1 MPLSWNEIKTRA
13 NAFSKEWEAES
24 REDAEAKSFWDAFF
38 NVFGITR
45 RRIASFEEPVKKSD
59 DKGGFIDLLWRGQ
72 LLVEHKS
79 RGKSLD
85 KAFTQA
91 LDYFPGLKERDLPKY
106 ILVSDFSKFRLYNL
120 ETNEQIEFALKDLY
134 QNVKLFGFIAG
145 YQTQVIKPQD
155 PINIKAAE
163 RMGKLHD
170 ALKAVGYDGHALELY
185 LVRLLFCLFAEDT
198 TIFEKRL
205 LQDYI
210 ETNTKDDG
218 SDLAHHL
225 SSLFYVLNTP
235 NNKRLNNLDESLA
248 AFPYVNGKLFEEALP
263 PAQFDSKMREAL
275 LDLCAL
281 DWSIISPAIFGS
293 LFQSIMDAD
302 ARRNLG
308 AHYTSEENILKLIKP
323 LFLDA
328 LWAEFEKIKS
338 NKNRLAEFHKKLR
351 DLTFFDPAC
360 GCGNFLVITYRELR
374 LLELEVL
381 RSVYKSGES
390 SKLIGIDLA
399 ITVDVDQFYGIEI
412 EEFPAQISQVALWLT
427 DHQMNMKISE
437 EFGNYFA
444 RIPLKATPHIVCGN
458 ALQLDWASVL
468 PSTQCSFVLGNPP
481 FIGYTQRSTLQKADM
496 ELVCHDIH
504 GAGVLDF
511 VAAWYVK
518 AARYMQSSPS
528 PFEGEGWDGGDVVK
542 VSSNMPKHS
551 TPTLA
556 LPLLGGGNI
565 KCAFVSTNSITQGEQ
580 VGLLWGWMLSQG
592 IKIHFAHRTFSWNNE
607 ARGKAAVHCVI
618 IGFGLQDIADKT
630 IYEYADIKGEPHAI
644 KVKNINPYLVDAPDV
659 MLEKRRE
666 PICNVLSI
674 TRGSQPTD
682 GGNLLMDEHEML
694 TLVKDEP
701 NASQWIR
708 PFAMGDEFINNI
720 KRYCLWLVDCPPSE
734 LRQMPHVL
742 ARVEKVKQMRI
753 ASKKLP
759 TQALAAQPTRF
770 GELRQP
776 KTDYLAIPRVSS
788 ERRLFIP
795 IGFLPVTFIAGDKL
809 QTIENAT
816 NFHFGVLSSTM
827 HNAWMRAVSGRL
839 ESRYSYS
846 ASIVYNNFPW
856 PVIASQSETSARQS
870 TALNTGLPR
879 HDVPRNDKHVV
890 AVEARAQAVLDARAA
905 HPNASLADLYDPL
918 TMPANL
924 LKAHNA
930 LDKAVDAA
938 YGYKGAATDSA
949 RVAFLFERYQQ
960 LTSLLPAL
968 EKSKKAVKKNKK

>member
-13 NAFSKEWEAES
+13 STFSKEWETES

-45 RRIASFEEPVKKSD
+45 RRIASFEEPVKKQD

-134 QNVKLFGFIAG
+134 QNIKLFGFIAG
-145 YQTQVIKPQD
+145 YQTQIIKPQD

-170 ALKAVGYDGHALELY
+170 ALKAVGYDGHVLELY

-198 TIFEKRL
+198 TIFDKRL

-210 ETNTKDDG
+210 ETKTSADG

-235 NNKRLNNLDESLA
+235 SNKRLNNLDESLA
-248 AFPYVNGKLFEEALP
+248 TFPYVNGKLFEESLP

-308 AHYTSEENILKLIKP
+308 ALYTSEENILKLIKP

-328 LWAEFEKIKS
+328 LWAEFEKIKG
-338 NKNRLAEFHKKLR
+338 NKKRLPEFHQKLR

-374 LLELEVL
+374 LLELAVL
-381 RSVYKSGES
+381 RASIDSTQQVLDVQS
-390 SKLIGIDLA
+390 LIY
-399 ITVDVDQFYGIEI
+399 VDVDQFYGIEI
-412 EEFPAQISQVALWLT
+412 EEFPAQIAQVALWLT

-444 RIPLKATPHIVCGN
+444 RIPLKATPHILCGN
-458 ALQLDWASVL
+458 ALQLDWVAVL
-468 PSTQCSFVLGNPP
+468 PPTQCSFVLGNPP
-481 FIGYTQRSTLQKADM
+481 FLGKQQQNENQKNDF
-496 ELVCHDIH
+496 ELVFHDLH
-504 GAGVLDF
+504 GSGVLDF
-511 VAAWYVK
+511 VACWHKK
-518 AARYMQSSPS
+518 ATDYMQQN
-528 PFEGEGWDGGDVVK
+528 K
-542 VSSNMPKHS
+542 
-551 TPTLA
+551 A
-556 LPLLGGGNI
+556 I
-565 KCAFVSTNSITQGEQ
+565 KTAFVSTNSITQGEQ
-580 VGLLWGWMLSQG
+580 VGVLWGWMLSQG
-592 IKIHFAHRTFSWNNE
+592 TKIHFAHRTFSWSNE

-618 IGFGLQDIADKT
+618 IGFGLQEVANKT
-630 IYEYADIKGEPHAI
+630 IYEYADIKGEPHEI
-644 KVKNINPYLVDAPDV
+644 KANNINSYLVDASDV
-659 MLEKRRE
+659 IIASNRQ
-666 PICNVLSI
+666 PISNVPPI
-674 TRGSQPTD
+674 VFGSMPND
-682 GGNLLMDEHEML
+682 GGHLLLEEYERENLLAACPLAE
-694 TLVKDEP
+694 K
-701 NASQWIR
+701 WIK
-708 PFAMGDEFINNI
+708 PFLGAVEFINN
-720 KRYCLWLVDCPPSE
+720 KPRYCLWLVGCPPDEVRKMS
-734 LRQMPHVL
+734 PIL
-742 ARVEKVKQMRI
+742 AKVEAVKAHRE
-753 ASKKLP
+753 ASNRP
-759 TQALAAQPTRF
+759 TTKHLALTPTLF
-770 GELRQP
+770 GEIRQP
-776 KTDYLAIPRVSS
+776 KTAYLLMPRVSS
-788 ERRLFIP
+788 ERRPYIP
-795 IGFLPVTFIAGDKL
+795 IGFLSENTIASDATL
-809 QTIENAT
+809 VIPNAT
-816 NFHFGVLSSTM
+816 MFTFGVMTSTM
-827 HNAWMRAVSGRL
+827 HMAWMRAVCGRL
-839 ESRYSYS
+839 KSDFRYS
-846 ASIVYNNFPW
+846 AGIVYNNFPW
-856 PVIASQSETSARQS
+856 PASRANS
-870 TALNTGLPR
+870 
-879 HDVPRNDKHVV
+879 HDV
-890 AVEARAQAVLDARAA
+890 VEAYAQAVLDARAT
-905 HPNASLADLYDPL
+905 HPSASLADLYDPL
-918 TMPANL
+918 TMPVNL
-924 LKAHNA
+924 LKAHQA

-938 YGYKGAATDSA
+938 YGYKGATTDAA

-960 LTSLLPAL
+960 ITSLLPSL
-968 EKSKKAVKKNKK
+968 TNTKTRPKRMPKMSK